1 MLRILAQYDLEMA
14 WSCDQEV
21 IEAFPSQGADEA
33 FRDSVC
39 PGCPDRR
46 TDDPH
51 VSAGEDCVEGRAE
64 LCVPVTD
71 QEPELAGT
79 VAEVHQ
85 QVAGLLSDP
94 GAGGMSGD
102 SAEVGMLVACVRR
115 NRRQLVSVFRDGAG
129 GIRRRWRSRRRAPVS
144 VRSPMSTRSW
154 RSCVGRSLLTAVE
167 RSVVQPARI
176 RA

>member
-33 FRDSVC
+33 FRDRVC

-94 GAGGMSGD
+94 GPGRVGGGPGDVHVAAAVLDHHKNIEAAQEDGIDVGEVDRKDRVGLHGQELSPGWPGAAG
-102 SAEVGMLVACVRR
+102 
-115 NRRQLVSVFRDGAG
+115 
-129 GIRRRWRSRRRAPVS
+129 SRIETGP
-144 VRSPMSTRSW
+144 
-154 RSCVGRSLLTAVE
+154 L
-167 RSVVQPARI
+167 
-176 RA
+176 